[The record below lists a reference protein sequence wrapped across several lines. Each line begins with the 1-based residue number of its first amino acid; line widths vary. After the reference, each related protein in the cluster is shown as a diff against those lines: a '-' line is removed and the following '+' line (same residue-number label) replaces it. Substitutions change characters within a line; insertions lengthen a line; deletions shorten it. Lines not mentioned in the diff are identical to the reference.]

1 MDLPHFANC
10 LRIPQLLTV
19 VAHDFYMRL
28 VDGFRSLE
36 FPMVQRL
43 IKVKPSVRE
52 RNGGLVEPVLLL

>member
-1 MDLPHFANC
+1 MDSGNPSDLSDLN
-10 LRIPQLLTV
+10 L
-19 VAHDFYMRL
+19 
-28 VDGFRSLE
+28 SLE